1 MPSAIELAIR
11 QICDEK
17 GLSYESVIETIESA
31 IAAAYRKDFGD
42 KYHNL
47 EAEFDT
53 ETGLARIFDV
63 KTVVDDISEEELEEV
78 RKKEAE
84 ETARREAMKALGEF
98 AAPAPVE
105 VPVDGEAAPKF
116 NPKTDIMLSDARI

>member
-1 MPSAIELAIR
+1 MSSAIELAIR

-31 IAAAYRKDFGD
+31 ISAAYRKDFGD

-78 RKKEAE
+78 RKKENPE
-84 ETARREAMKALGEF
+84 ILEASGASKNADE
-98 AAPAPVE
+98 E
-105 VPVDGEAAPKF
+105 VPPLEEEE
-116 NPKTDIMLSDARI
+116 